1 MKLSSRGVVPYS
13 KKEKEA
19 FALLSRKGQT
29 TSRLVERMELG
40 EEMFAG
46 NSLVGTLNT
55 LARKVVINKESFVVK
70 KSKRQGPHPIF
81 HWIEPI
87 ARSKSCLKSKSKRQR
102 S

>member
-13 KKEKEA
+13 LKEREA
-19 FALLSRKGQT
+19 FALLSLKKQT
-29 TSRLVERMELG
+29 TSRLIERMELG
-40 EEMFAG
+40 EEMFAR
-46 NSLVGTLNT
+46 NSLIGTLNT
-55 LARKVVINKESFVVK
+55 LARKVVINKEPFK
-70 KSKRQGPHPIF
+70 INKSNRQGPHPIF